1 MKDPSLI
8 PGLRKAMLNTKMYD
22 KLYILVPP
30 KEAYGSKGYVDLVK
44 PNEDLF
50 YDVIIMDVD
59 GKSVQQK

>member
-1 MKDPSLI
+1 
-8 PGLRKAMLNTKMYD
+8 MYD
-22 KLYILVPP
+22 KLFVLVPA

-59 GKSVQQK
+59 GKSVAQK